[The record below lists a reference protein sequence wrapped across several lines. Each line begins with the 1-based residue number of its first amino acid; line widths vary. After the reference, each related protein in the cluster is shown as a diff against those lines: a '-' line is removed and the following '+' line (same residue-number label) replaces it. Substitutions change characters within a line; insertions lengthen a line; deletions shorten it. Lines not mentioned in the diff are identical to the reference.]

1 MIVPQPAV
9 LLMAIIDPERRTERW
24 EWIDLYRGSN
34 RLHSLFHCT
43 NNGNTLTGEKS
54 GQHSRPAKARVL
66 SNSLI
71 SEPAFSWACIFP
83 L

>member
-9 LLMAIIDPERRTERW
+9 LLMPIIDHERADRW
-24 EWIDLYRGSN
+24 EWIDLYCGSK
-34 RLHSLFHCT
+34 RLHSLFHCPS
-43 NNGNTLTGEKS
+43 NGNTLTREKS

-71 SEPAFSWACIFP
+71 STPAFSWVCILP